1 MARRAKKKMLSG
13 ATDYTLL
20 QMKHAHGNQ
29 LKEAASYRDRSRVVE
44 NYKLASQRNGLEIER
59 MNLNHY
65 LQKLPIPMQQ
75 YYSERVRDLAS
86 QIDTSKRR
94 FPQYRGWFDE

>member
-20 QMKHAHGNQ
+20 QMKHARENQ

-44 NYKLASQRNGLEIER
+44 ITSWLASEMVL
-59 MNLNHY
+59 
-65 LQKLPIPMQQ
+65 K
-75 YYSERVRDLAS
+75 
-86 QIDTSKRR
+86 
-94 FPQYRGWFDE
+94 